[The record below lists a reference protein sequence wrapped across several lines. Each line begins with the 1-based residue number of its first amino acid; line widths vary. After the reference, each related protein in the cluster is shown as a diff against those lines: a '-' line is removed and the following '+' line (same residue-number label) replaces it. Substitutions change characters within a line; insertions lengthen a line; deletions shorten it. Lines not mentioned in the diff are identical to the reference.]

1 MPTHCAIRPR
11 NRLYRW
17 AFVICALLSAVFPFS
32 ETAAAQNTKSPAMGS
47 AGMTGGMVPSS
58 SPGSNTPPGNTGSN
72 SSSEQSPKREPV
84 TPDPPPA
91 SDTKNPAATTNR
103 SAPRPSA
110 RENPPLAPAS
120 RLLDHEGIPPFH
132 LAKLSLDGEVSND
145 RAIITAQIDVDVN
158 SDGEDEGLT
167 RYHDVPLR
175 LTQAHILSK
184 EYVGPGQ
191 EGPVVDRP
199 VEDGIVWRFT
209 GFGTHHLTLK
219 MWVPIRQSPAGRQL
233 VLSLPTMPPGFDA
246 QVNLVIPGP
255 SIVIRSNGDLSVLSN
270 THADKLNRV
279 SADVRGPRLD
289 MTWSEPP
296 EVQNSFLEGR
306 TSVTLRREG
315 DRVIATAEQVL
326 FPENVGVKEA
336 EIKLPDGFELDELSG
351 SLVKGHEAI
360 PGRNGWRKIS
370 FRESS
375 GERID
380 LNWALS
386 APFPVE
392 GGKLSIDG
400 WVISD
405 ARSQAGRIRLQD
417 FPGYQMVPRL
427 SQFVRRAT
435 PNSPQTLE
443 SFEFT
448 KQPFQ
453 ISWDVQRVASKFS
466 SRPHHLLFIGTSQMV
481 LESRFRIQTDTGS
494 LEQIDL
500 EWNTGKDE
508 GWRLDPASVSGD
520 VVIPSHGDQLNQTGR
535 LLVGWTT
542 PKSGLIDLNLRFFR
556 PMPTGAMTASVNLP
570 QIRGSRSLSADLLVA
585 AEDQYEVTLTGAKG
599 APLQTSVS
607 DPARMEGIAPAL
619 VSQIQRAVTLD
630 PDQDQIELS
639 WNARA
644 RVVEADAE
652 VELRRATDG
661 RVHVQ
666 QTVRFQSRFGRLSSV
681 RFQLP
686 KSLLALIPAGAASS
700 AIGVTIDGQTM
711 KSQIHDSAIE
721 TQLNEPRLGEILV
734 TLEYSL
740 PVSTG
745 SPNSTVVPVLMSLDT
760 KYSSIR
766 VRIPEGETL
775 RVPPTAEGWQPVPT
789 SPDATVWVTSSA
801 NQVPVILDADQT
813 TSPRF
818 SVDRA
823 YYRTRFDSAGR
834 VEGVCELHW
843 SGDVRGLPITLPP
856 ESKYL
861 GAMYNGKSLD
871 EPPGQVFI
879 DPKNPAQIQFRLP
892 ASQDGSRLAVA
903 YLSTKPATFSH
914 RDLRTVP
921 LPILPKD
928 VSVVHSTWE
937 LELPAGRHL
946 FMSPSALTSENQWRR
961 SGAFW
966 SRSPTASYVTDRE
979 SATTET
985 RLLLN
990 RLKTSLPDASQVYA
1004 FSSIGPIESPRFQS
1018 MTRSL
1023 VVLVGAGMTLA
1034 LGFLFWS
1041 LPIAR
1046 NMLAM
1051 LLLAFGVSILSLWF
1065 LEPIQLLLQ
1074 PALLGAVLALL
1085 ATLIDVKSRRPGLV
1099 TYPSTVM
1106 PFPTSIPGSQT
1117 SGQPGSSQ
1125 STGSPLNDQAAS
1137 GRGSSV
1143 ARQRSHPMTPTAIY
1157 QPGHSEVGSP
1167 P

>member
-1 MPTHCAIRPR
+1 
-11 NRLYRW
+11 
-17 AFVICALLSAVFPFS
+17 
-32 ETAAAQNTKSPAMGS
+32 
-47 AGMTGGMVPSS
+47 MTGGMVPSS
-58 SPGSNTPPGNTGSN
+58 SSNAN
-72 SSSEQSPKREPV
+72 SSGNAGTTGTNEPAPKREPN
-84 TPDPPPA
+84 TPAPPA
-91 SDTKNPAATTNR
+91 TNPDAKNPPATTNR
-103 SAPRPSA
+103 PASRPGV
-110 RENPPLAPAS
+110 RESSPLAPGP
-120 RLLDHEGIPPFH
+120 RLIDDEGIPPFH
-132 LAKLSLDGEVSND
+132 LARLSLDGEVSND

-209 GFGTHHLTLK
+209 GYGTHQLKLK

-246 QVNLVIPGP
+246 QVNLAIPGSP
-255 SIVIRSNGDLSVLSN
+255 IVIRSNGDLSVLSN
-270 THADKLNRV
+270 THAENLNRV

-296 EVQNSFLEGR
+296 EVQNSFLESR
-306 TSVTLRREG
+306 TSVTLRRDG

-380 LNWALS
+380 LNWVLS

-400 WVISD
+400 WVVSD

-466 SRPHHLLFIGTSQMV
+466 ARPHHLLFIGTSQMV

-494 LEQIDL
+494 IEQIDL
-500 EWNTGKDE
+500 GWNTGKDE

-520 VVIPSHGDQLNQTGR
+520 VVIPPLGDQLNQTGR

-556 PMPTGAMTASVNLP
+556 PMPSGVQSASVSLP
-570 QIRGSRSLSADLLVA
+570 RIRGARSLSADLLVA

-599 APLQTSVS
+599 AALQTSVS
-607 DPARMEGIAPAL
+607 DPARLEGVAPAL

-700 AIGVTIDGQTM
+700 AIGVTIDGQSM
-711 KSQIHDSAIE
+711 KPQIHDSAIE
-721 TQLNEPRLGEILV
+721 TSLSEPRLGEILV

-740 PVSTG
+740 PVST
-745 SPNSTVVPVLMSLDT
+745 STPNSTVVPVLMSLDT

-823 YYRTRFDSAGR
+823 FYRTRFDSAGR

-843 SGDVRGLPITLPP
+843 NWSGDVRGLPITLPP
-856 ESKYL
+856 ESEYL

-871 EPPGQVFI
+871 DTQVFI
-879 DPKNPAQIQFRLP
+879 DPRNPSQIQFRLP

-903 YLSTKPATFSH
+903 YRSTKPASFSN

-921 LPILPKD
+921 LPVLPKD
-928 VSVVHSTWE
+928 VSVVRSTWE
-937 LELPAGRHL
+937 LELPSGRHL
-946 FMSPSALTSENQWRR
+946 FMSPAALTSENQWQRR
-961 SGAFW
+961 GVLW
-966 SRSPTASYVTDRE
+966 SRTPTANYVADRNA
-979 SATTET
+979 ATTET
-985 RLLLN
+985 RQLLSL
-990 RLKTSLPDASQVYA
+990 LQTSLPDASQVYA

-1018 MTRSL
+1018 MSRSL

-1034 LGFLFWS
+1034 LGFLFWN
-1041 LPIAR
+1041 LPIVR
-1046 NMLAM
+1046 NIQAM

-1074 PALLGAVLALL
+1074 SAVLGAVLALL
-1085 ATLIDVKSRRPGLV
+1085 ATLIDVKSRRPVLR
-1099 TYPSTVM
+1099 TYPSTVLPM
-1106 PFPTSIPGSQT
+1106 PTSLPGT
-1117 SGQPGSSQ
+1117 HTAGQPGAAPSSPN
-1125 STGSPLNDQAAS
+1125 SPPAEPAA

-1143 ARQRSHPMTPTAIY
+1143 SRQRSHPMTPTAIY

>member
-11 NRLYRW
+11 CHLIRW
-17 AFVICALLSAVFPFS
+17 AVVVCALLNSVFPLS
-32 ETAAAQNTKSPAMGS
+32 VTAFAQNPKSPAMGS

-58 SPGSNTPPGNTGSN
+58 SSGSSTAGSAGTN
-72 SSSEQSPKREPV
+72 SSSEPGTQREPT
-84 TPDPPPA
+84 TPTSPTTG
-91 SDTKNPAATTNR
+91 SDSSSPPAAT
-103 SAPRPSA
+103 ARPASRLGA
-110 RENPPLAPAS
+110 RESSQLAPGT

-199 VEDGIVWRFT
+199 VEEGIVWRFT
-209 GFGTHHLTLK
+209 GYGTHQLKLK

-246 QVNLVIPGP
+246 QVNLVIPGSP
-255 SIVIRSNGDLSVLSN
+255 IVIRSNGDLTVLSN
-270 THADKLNRV
+270 THAENLNRV

-296 EVQNSFLEGR
+296 EVQNSFLESR

-315 DRVIATAEQVL
+315 DRVIATAEQAL

-351 SLVKGHEAI
+351 SLIKGHEAI
-360 PGRNGWRKIS
+360 PGRSGWRKIS

-380 LNWALS
+380 LSWVLS

-400 WVISD
+400 WVVSD
-405 ARSQAGRIRLQD
+405 ARSQAGRIRLQE

-427 SQFVRRAT
+427 SQFVRRAS
-435 PNSPQTLE
+435 PNSPQTME

-453 ISWDVQRVASKFS
+453 ISWDVQRVVSKFS
-466 SRPHHLLFIGTSQMV
+466 ARPHHLLFIGTSQMV

-500 EWNTGKDE
+500 GWNTGKDE

-520 VVIPSHGDQLNQTGR
+520 VVIPPLGDQLNQTGR

-556 PMPTGAMTASVNLP
+556 PMPSGIQSANVSLP
-570 QIRGSRSLSADLLVA
+570 RIRGARALSADLLVA

-599 APLQTSVS
+599 AALQTSVS
-607 DPARMEGIAPAL
+607 DPARLDGVAPAL

-644 RVVEADAE
+644 RIVEADAE

-686 KSLLALIPAGAASS
+686 KSLLTLIPAGAASS
-700 AIGVTIDGQTM
+700 AIGVTIDGQSM
-711 KSQIHDSAIE
+711 KPQIHDSAME
-721 TQLNEPRLGEILV
+721 TPLNEPRLGEILV

-740 PVSTG
+740 PVSTS

-775 RVPPTAEGWQPVPT
+775 RVPPSAEGWQPVPT

-801 NQVPVILDADQT
+801 NQVPVILDADQA

-823 YYRTRFDSAGR
+823 FYRTRFDSAGR

-843 SGDVRGLPITLPP
+843 SDNVRGLPITLPP
-856 ESKYL
+856 ESEYL

-871 EPPGQVFI
+871 NTQVFI
-879 DPKNPAQIQFRLP
+879 DPRNPSQIQFRLP
-892 ASQDGSRLAVA
+892 ASQDESRLAVA
-903 YLSTKPATFSH
+903 YRSTKPVAFSH

-921 LPILPKD
+921 LPVLPKD
-928 VSVVHSTWE
+928 VSVVRSTWE
-937 LELPAGRHL
+937 LELPSGRHL
-946 FMSPSALTSENQWRR
+946 FMSPAVLTSENQWQR

-966 SRSPTASYVTDRE
+966 FRSPTANYVSVRNA
-979 SATTET
+979 ATTET
-985 RLLLN
+985 RQLLAQLQ
-990 RLKTSLPDASQVYA
+990 TSLPDASQVYA

-1023 VVLVGAGMTLA
+1023 VLLVGAGMTLA
-1034 LGFLFWS
+1034 LGFLFWT

-1074 PALLGAVLALL
+1074 PALLGAMLALL
-1085 ATLIDVKSRRPGLV
+1085 ATLIDVKSRRPRLT
-1099 TYPSTVM
+1099 TYPSTVLPM
-1106 PFPTSIPGSQT
+1106 PTSLPGSHT
-1117 SGQPGSSQ
+1117 TGQPGSAPSAPN
-1125 STGSPLNDQAAS
+1125 SPSVEPAA

-1143 ARQRSHPMTPTAIY
+1143 SRQRSHPMTPTAIY

>member
-1 MPTHCAIRPR
+1 
-11 NRLYRW
+11 
-17 AFVICALLSAVFPFS
+17 
-32 ETAAAQNTKSPAMGS
+32 
-47 AGMTGGMVPSS
+47 MTGGMVPSS
-58 SPGSNTPPGNTGSN
+58 SPGNNSSGNTGTN
-72 SSSEQSPKREPV
+72 STSEQDSQREPA
-84 TPDPPPA
+84 TPAPPTTGTEA
-91 SDTKNPAATTNR
+91 KNPAATTNR
-103 SAPRPSA
+103 AASRPGA
-110 RENPPLAPAS
+110 RESSPLAPGP
-120 RLLDHEGIPPFH
+120 RLLDSEGIPPFH
-132 LAKLSLDGEVSND
+132 LARLSLDGEVSND

-209 GFGTHHLTLK
+209 GYGTHQLKLK

-246 QVNLVIPGP
+246 QVNLVIPGSP
-255 SIVIRSNGDLSVLSN
+255 IVIRSNGDLSVLSN
-270 THADKLNRV
+270 THADNVNQV

-296 EVQNSFLEGR
+296 EIQNSFLEGR
-306 TSVTLRREG
+306 TLVTLRREG

-326 FPENVGVKEA
+326 VPENVGVKEA
-336 EIKLPDGFELDELSG
+336 EIKLPDGFELDELTG
-351 SLVKGHEAI
+351 SLVKGHEPI
-360 PGRNGWRKIS
+360 PGRSGWRKIS

-380 LNWALS
+380 LNWVLS

-400 WVISD
+400 WVVSD
-405 ARSQAGRIRLQD
+405 ARSQVGRIRLQD

-427 SQFVRRAT
+427 SQFVRRST

-448 KQPFQ
+448 KQPFH

-466 SRPHHLLFIGTSQMV
+466 ARPHHLLFIGTSQMV

-494 LEQIDL
+494 LDQIDL
-500 EWNTGKDE
+500 GWNTGKDE

-520 VVIPSHGDQLNQTGR
+520 VVIPPLGDQLNQTGR
-535 LLVGWTT
+535 LLVGWTS

-556 PMPTGAMTASVNLP
+556 PMPSDVQSANVSLP
-570 QIRGSRSLSADLLVA
+570 QIRGARSLSADLLVA

-599 APLQTSVS
+599 TALQTSVS
-607 DPARMEGIAPAL
+607 DPSRLEGIAPAL

-666 QTVRFQSRFGRLSSV
+666 QTVRFQSRFGRLSLV

-686 KSLLALIPAGAASS
+686 KSLLALIPAGAAGS
-700 AIGVTIDGQTM
+700 AIGVTIDGQSM
-711 KSQIHDSAIE
+711 KPQIHDSAME
-721 TQLNEPRLGEILV
+721 TTLSEPRLGEILV

-740 PVSTG
+740 PVSSSTP
-745 SPNSTVVPVLMSLDT
+745 SSTVVPVLMSLDT

-823 YYRTRFDSAGR
+823 FYRTRFDSAGR
-834 VEGVCELHW
+834 MEGICELHW
-843 SGDVRGLPITLPP
+843 SGDIHGLPITLPP
-856 ESKYL
+856 DSEYL
-861 GAMYNGKSLD
+861 GAMYNGKSLI
-871 EPPGQVFI
+871 EPDGQVFI

-903 YLSTKPATFSH
+903 YRSTKPVSFSH

-928 VSVVHSTWE
+928 VSVVRSTWE

-946 FMSPSALTSENQWRR
+946 LVSPAALTSENQWHR

-966 SRSPTASYVTDRE
+966 SRSPTTNYVADRNA
-979 SATTET
+979 ATTET
-985 RLLLN
+985 RQFLAQWQ
-990 RLKTSLPDASQVYA
+990 TSLPDASQVYA

-1051 LLLAFGVSILSLWF
+1051 LLLAFGASILSLWF

-1085 ATLIDVKSRRPGLV
+1085 ATLIDVKSRRPRLT
-1099 TYPSTVM
+1099 TYPSTVL
-1106 PFPTSIPGSQT
+1106 PLPTSLPGSHT
-1117 SGQPGSSQ
+1117 SGQPGSA
-1125 STGSPLNDQAAS
+1125 PAEPAA

-1143 ARQRSHPMTPTAIY
+1143 SRQRSHPMSPTAIY

>member
-1 MPTHCAIRPR
+1 MPIHSTIRSR
-11 NRLYRW
+11 HHRYW
-17 AFVICALLSAVFPFS
+17 WVFVFCALLSAVFTLPRS
-32 ETAAAQNTKSPAMGS
+32 IPAQNTKTPAMGS

-58 SPGSNTPPGNTGSN
+58 N
-72 SSSEQSPKREPV
+72 SSGNNASGNNSGEQSPQREPAV
-84 TPDPPPA
+84 PEPPTAA
-91 SDTKNPAATTNR
+91 SDIKNPATPTNKP
-103 SAPRPSA
+103 APRSIT
-110 RENPPLAPAS
+110 REKSLLTPAP
-120 RLLDHEGIPPFH
+120 RLLDDEGIPPFH
-132 LAKLSLDGEVSND
+132 LAKLSLDGEVSSD

-158 SDGEDEGLT
+158 SDGEDEGLN

-184 EYVGPGQ
+184 EYDGPGQ

-209 GFGTHHLTLK
+209 GFGTHHLKLK

-246 QVNLVIPGP
+246 QVNLAIPGP
-255 SIVIRSNGDLSVLSN
+255 PIVIRSNGDLSVLSN
-270 THADKLNRV
+270 AHAENLNRV

-296 EVQNSFLEGR
+296 EVQNSFLESR

-326 FPENVGVKEA
+326 FPENIGVKEA

-351 SLVKGHEAI
+351 PLVKGHEAI
-360 PGRNGWRKIS
+360 AGRSGWRKIN

-380 LNWALS
+380 LNWVLS

-400 WVISD
+400 WVVSD

-435 PNSPQTLE
+435 PNSPQTME

-448 KQPFQ
+448 KQPFH

-481 LESRFRIQTDTGS
+481 LESRFRIQTDSGS

-500 EWNTGKDE
+500 GWNTGKDE
-508 GWRLDPASVSGD
+508 GWRLDPASISGD
-520 VVIPSHGDQLNQTGR
+520 VVIPSHGDQLSQTGR

-556 PMPTGAMTASVNLP
+556 PMPAGDQSASVNLP

-585 AEDQYEVTLTGAKG
+585 AEDQYEVSLTGAKG
-599 APLQTSVS
+599 AVLQTSVS
-607 DPARMEGIAPAL
+607 DPTRLEGVAPAL

-639 WNARA
+639 WVARA

-652 VELRRATDG
+652 VELRRAVDG

-686 KSLLALIPAGAASS
+686 KSLMALIPAGAASS
-700 AIGVTIDGQTM
+700 AIGVMIDGQSM
-711 KSQIHDSAIE
+711 KPQIRDNAIE

-740 PVSTG
+740 PVSTS
-745 SPNSTVVPVLMSLDT
+745 SPNATVVPVLMSLDT

-801 NQVPVILDADQT
+801 NQVPVILDADQN

-823 YYRTRFDSAGR
+823 FYRTRFDSAGR

-856 ESKYL
+856 DSEYL

-871 EPPGQVFI
+871 ETPGQVI
-879 DPKNPAQIQFRLP
+879 VDSRNSAQIQFRLP
-892 ASQDGSRLAVA
+892 ASQDGSRLAFA
-903 YLSTKPATFSH
+903 YRSTKLATFSH

-921 LPILPKD
+921 LPVLPKD
-928 VSVVHSTWE
+928 VSVVRSTWE

-966 SRSPTASYVTDRE
+966 SRSPTASYVADRE
-979 SATTET
+979 AATTET
-985 RLLLN
+985 QLLLK
-990 RLKTSLPDASQVYA
+990 RLQTSLPDAGQVYA

-1023 VVLVGAGMTLA
+1023 VVLVGAGLTLA

-1051 LLLAFGVSILSLWF
+1051 LLLAFGGSILSLWF

-1085 ATLIDVKSRRPGLV
+1085 ATLIDVKSRRPGLT

-1106 PFPTSIPGSQT
+1106 PLPGSHT
-1117 SGQPGSSQ
+1117 SGQPGSAPNEQ
-1125 STGSPLNDQAAS
+1125 PPA

-1143 ARQRSHPMTPTAIY
+1143 SRQRSHPMTPTAIY